1 MAERVVGRQLIVG
14 KDRVDRVDLLLRERD
29 VGLQDAFQRFLMR
42 RFRVFAPGRQL
53 RERAAGGRHR
63 EQQGENDAEG
73 ARALLSGEEDDALLD
88 RRAGEAQ
95 RGRLARGLRQNGARV
110 GHTLRR

>member
-53 RERAAGGRHR
+53 RERAAGGRPC
-63 EQQGENDAEG
+63 EQQGGESS
-73 ARALLSGEEDDALLD
+73 SGI
-88 RRAGEAQ
+88 
-95 RGRLARGLRQNGARV
+95 
-110 GHTLRR
+110 